1 MKFLAEIN
9 VALFLFVVSF
19 FFSVMHSFDDTREA
33 KNISVFLSNLSL
45 WVENK
50 SGKSFI
56 EGHRFVL
63 CHSENII
70 TFLDHILSSVPE
82 ESW

>member
-1 MKFLAEIN
+1 M
-9 VALFLFVVSF
+9 
-19 FFSVMHSFDDTREA
+19 MHFFDDKREA
-33 KNISVFLSNLSL
+33 NNISVFLSNLSL

-63 CHSENII
+63 CQSEIFI
-70 TFLDHILSSVPE
+70 TFFDHSLSPVPE